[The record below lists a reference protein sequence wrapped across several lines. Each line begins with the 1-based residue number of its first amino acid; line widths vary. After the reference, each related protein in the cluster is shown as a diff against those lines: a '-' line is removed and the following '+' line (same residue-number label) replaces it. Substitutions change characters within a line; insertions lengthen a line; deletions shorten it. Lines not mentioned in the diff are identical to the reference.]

1 MNELF
6 DVNGKIVV
14 ITGACGVLGS
24 CASRYFASLGARVAL
39 LNRERSAE
47 KGRVLAQEIC
57 AGGGDASFFVC
68 DVLEEGSAQEALQQV
83 LARYGQVDV
92 LLNAAGGNLS
102 AANVAPDQSVFDL
115 DIEAMKKV
123 CDLNIFGTVIPT
135 KVFARAMARQ
145 KKGSI
150 INFCS
155 MSSFRPLSRVAGYGI
170 AKAGIANWTQWLAG
184 ELAMKYGE
192 GLRVNAVAPGFILTE
207 QNRTLLTNPDGSPT
221 ERTRQILQHTP
232 FGRLLQPD
240 EILGALHYLASDASK
255 GVTGTIVTIDGGFNS
270 FSI

>member
-1 MNELF
+1 MTNLF
-6 DVNGKIVV
+6 DIQGKVVV

-24 CASRYFASLGARVAL
+24 CASRYFASLGAKVAL
-39 LNRERSAE
+39 LVRERSAD
-47 KGRVLAQEIC
+47 KGQALAEAIRSD
-57 AGGGDASFFVC
+57 GGDATFFAS
-68 DVLEEGSAQEALQQV
+68 DVLEESVLEENLQQV
-83 LARYGQVDV
+83 LGRYGRVDV
-92 LLNAAGGNLS
+92 LLNAAGGNMP
-102 AANVAPDQSVFDL
+102 AANVAPDQSIFDL
-115 DIEAMKKV
+115 DINAMKQV

-135 KVFARAMARQ
+135 KVFARAMAQQ

-184 ELAMKYGE
+184 ELAAKYGE
-192 GLRVNAVAPGFILTE
+192 GLRVNAVAPGFILTN

-221 ERTRQILQHTP
+221 DRTRTILQHTP
-232 FGRLLQPD
+232 FGRLVEPD

-255 GVTGTIVTIDGGFNS
+255 GVTGTVAVVDGGFNS

>member
-1 MNELF
+1 MNNLY
-6 DVNGKIVV
+6 DISGRVV
-14 ITGACGVLGS
+14 AITGACGVLGS
-24 CASRYFASLGARVAL
+24 CAARYFASQGARVVL

-47 KGRVLAQEIC
+47 KGRALAESIRS
-57 AGGGDASFFVC
+57 GGGEAVFFVS
-68 DVLEEGSAQEALQQV
+68 DVLEEEMLKENLKQIIDC
-83 LARYGQVDV
+83 YGTIDV
-92 LLNAAGGNLS
+92 LLNAAGGNMS

-115 DIEAMKKV
+115 DIDAMKKV

-135 KVFARAMARQ
+135 KVFARTMAEQR
-145 KKGSI
+145 KGSI

-184 ELAMKYGE
+184 EMALKYGE
-192 GLRVNAVAPGFILTE
+192 GVRVNAIAPGFILTE

-221 ERTRQILQHTP
+221 DRTRTILAHTP
-232 FGRLLQPD
+232 YGRLLNPD

-255 GVTGTIVTIDGGFNS
+255 GVTGSIIAIDGGFNS